1 MKKITYLLLLTCIS
15 NFAQIKG
22 TVTDEKGNPLP
33 FVTIFSS
40 NTYNGTTSNDN
51 GKYELNRTEYPLKS
65 DNDKTKRL
73 DTNFK
78 V

>member
-1 MKKITYLLLLTCIS
+1 MKKLTYLFLLACIS
-15 NFAQIKG
+15 NFAQVKG

-51 GKYELNRTEYPLKS
+51 GIYELNIKKNGKHTLVFQYLGLRNYP
-65 DNDKTKRL
+65 TY
-73 DTNFK
+73 
-78 V
+78 